1 MTPLEGERYLA
12 KSIMRSI
19 EHCTGDVPR
28 NRSIWPTVL
37 SYLAWT
43 TVVVGCITLSIYNGG

>member
-19 EHCTGDVPR
+19 EDTTGFAPR
-28 NRSIWPTVL
+28 SRSIWPTVL

-43 TVVVGCITLSIYNGG
+43 FIVVGCITLSIYNGG